1 MSPTARYADY
11 LFPSTVALEAGDWTK
26 IGGEV
31 LYRPPVSKAPNETKD
46 GWTYAYEA
54 YKAHSKLGSFNG
66 VNTKNAHL
74 KYVGTINTTKKYQTA
89 EVMSFKVVDDALKDK
104 SSRFYGM
111 SRAEFF
117 TNQYRPRKNAPLLIT
132 KPDDLYHSSTLKTN
146 FGGLMREALDK
157 HMSNSKNFMT
167 KPFIKD
173 IGNSSNIT
181 TRVNANV
188 HPEFGQGIDNIANK
202 QSDRPNFS
210 GRFHVYH
217 GAMVWDYE
225 NRYSKWHG
233 YLPKEKRG
241 QSNVDYEGDPV
252 VYPIPMYFNFEDSF
266 NESYGVFNGKEMN
279 DLSKGTGKNKPLTLS
294 TTHDRYR
301 VHSTHDENPL
311 LRELTHRVQGG
322 GFGSGNDWKEY
333 CIVPENHKSGKTAD
347 IAPMIS
353 EAILNKRPTASWHEI
368 WINDKDA
375 KDRDIKEGDLVK
387 VSNPIGALRAIA
399 RVSTRCMRG
408 HANLH
413 QGGWYDP
420 NPADGVDDGG
430 NANTLMASKGSRID
444 HGNAQ
449 QSAYVVIQKETNF

>member
-173 IGNSSNIT
+173 IGNSSISRHVLMQMCILSLDKGLIISQINKVIDQT
-181 TRVNANV
+181 FL
-188 HPEFGQGIDNIANK
+188 EDFMCIMGLWFGIMKTVTLNGMVICLKKKEDK
-202 QSDRPNFS
+202 
-210 GRFHVYH
+210 
-217 GAMVWDYE
+217 AM
-225 NRYSKWHG
+225 
-233 YLPKEKRG
+233 
-241 QSNVDYEGDPV
+241 
-252 VYPIPMYFNFEDSF
+252 
-266 NESYGVFNGKEMN
+266 
-279 DLSKGTGKNKPLTLS
+279 
-294 TTHDRYR
+294 
-301 VHSTHDENPL
+301 
-311 LRELTHRVQGG
+311 
-322 GFGSGNDWKEY
+322 
-333 CIVPENHKSGKTAD
+333 
-347 IAPMIS
+347 
-353 EAILNKRPTASWHEI
+353 
-368 WINDKDA
+368 
-375 KDRDIKEGDLVK
+375 
-387 VSNPIGALRAIA
+387 
-399 RVSTRCMRG
+399 
-408 HANLH
+408 
-413 QGGWYDP
+413 
-420 NPADGVDDGG
+420 
-430 NANTLMASKGSRID
+430 
-444 HGNAQ
+444 
-449 QSAYVVIQKETNF
+449 